1 VYVCVFACVCMCAYV
16 CVRAFVRM
24 WYVCKIEVVE
34 MIVLGWIECGCDVCM
49 YVCGDVCVC
58 VCVCV

>member
-1 VYVCVFACVCMCAYV
+1 MCAYV